1 MSHLCGATSLGSFFA
16 FCADSLLTMIKLLLK
31 PALLERNANEFRK
44 KQRAPSPTAV
54 KWPVHNYVFDDV

>member
-1 MSHLCGATSLGSFFA
+1 
-16 FCADSLLTMIKLLLK
+16 MIKLLLK

-54 KWPVHNYVFDDV
+54 QWPVQNYVLDDV